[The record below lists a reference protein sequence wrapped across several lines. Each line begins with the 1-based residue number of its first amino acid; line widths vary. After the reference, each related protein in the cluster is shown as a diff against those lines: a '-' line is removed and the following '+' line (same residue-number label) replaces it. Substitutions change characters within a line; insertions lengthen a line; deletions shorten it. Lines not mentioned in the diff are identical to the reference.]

1 MYSGL
6 PAPCLNV
13 RVRLFPREHEQVKN
27 GASEADIWQTIDMFK
42 ERYSDY
48 GSDRRSAIDFHVNQL
63 EKVRPALSPIFS
75 FRVNFFSLF
84 RFRDYFSIPFQHIVS
99 GVWHE

>member
-1 MYSGL
+1 VSVVRDHVQW
-6 PAPCLNV
+6 PPCTLLNV
-13 RVRLFPREHEQVKN
+13 RVRLFPLEHEQVKN

-63 EKVRPALSPIFS
+63 EKVRPALSPILSFESISFPCSFS
-75 FRVNFFSLF
+75 ALISVFF
-84 RFRDYFSIPFQHIVS
+84 VS
-99 GVWHE
+99 T

>member
-1 MYSGL
+1 M
-6 PAPCLNV
+6 
-13 RVRLFPREHEQVKN
+13 EQVKN

-63 EKVRPALSPIFS
+63 EKVRPRLSPIFGAAS
-75 FRVNFFSLF
+75 SRSLF
-84 RFRDYFSIPFQHIVS
+84 VILPVFSTWVG
-99 GVWHE
+99 GVCHGL